1 MRKRIFYLTNIFFI
15 LSIQIL
21 ALNFTNSEKVEQ
33 IFQQNEVKGTFV
45 VYNPQNNSFIG
56 YNENRAEER
65 FYPASTFKIY
75 NSLIGLETG
84 AVKDVDEVFYKYN
97 GEKVF
102 LESWAQDSNLRYA
115 IKVSQVPAYQLLAK
129 KIGMKKMQNEINKLN
144 FGNKELG
151 EKVDQFWLRGPLKI
165 SAVEQCKLLAKL
177 ANNELP
183 YSKNNQKQIQD
194 VTILEN
200 TKDWTLHGK
209 TGWATSNIEIPV
221 GWFVGWVEKNGQI
234 YSFAINL
241 EMKDGKDLFKRE
253 KIAKESL
260 KYLGIL

>member
-1 MRKRIFYLTNIFFI
+1 MRKKFFYLINIFFI
-15 LSIQIL
+15 LSLQIL

-45 VYNPQNNSFIG
+45 VYNPQSNSFIG

-84 AVKDVDEVFYKYN
+84 AVKNVDKVFYKYN

-151 EKVDQFWLRGPLKI
+151 EKVDQF
-165 SAVEQCKLLAKL
+165 
-177 ANNELP
+177 
-183 YSKNNQKQIQD
+183 
-194 VTILEN
+194 
-200 TKDWTLHGK
+200 
-209 TGWATSNIEIPV
+209 
-221 GWFVGWVEKNGQI
+221 
-234 YSFAINL
+234 
-241 EMKDGKDLFKRE
+241 
-253 KIAKESL
+253 
-260 KYLGIL
+260 